1 MRKNYQ
7 ILLLSAVVFVCGI
20 IQHVDAI
27 IGNEVGNEAPN
38 FSLPNTETQIV
49 SLNTH
54 RQQKNVILIFY
65 RGQW

>member
-1 MRKNYQ
+1 MRKNCQ
-7 ILLLSAVVFVCGI
+7 ILLLSVIVFVCGI
-20 IQHVDAI
+20 IQYVDAI

-38 FSLPNTETQIV
+38 FSLPNTDTQIV